1 LGNPNYPENEKIRLD
16 ALFTELKVSG
26 YTNRDVILSVV
37 DFESMSRHAP
47 LLAVA
52 EVPRR
57 ATLKVLKDAA
67 AEIQAVGA
75 QHQKA
80 ADKRK
85 MTAKE
90 TDDQVK
96 KFRAYMRRFV
106 QPAPPSDSVLT
117 ALRSPIRRN
126 TGRQPS
132 TTTP

>member
-1 LGNPNYPENEKIRLD
+1 MAE
-16 ALFTELKVSG
+16 
-26 YTNRDVILSVV
+26 
-37 DFESMSRHAP
+37 
-47 LLAVA
+47 A

-96 KFRAYMRRFV
+96 KFRAYMRRYV
-106 QPAPPSDSVLT
+106 QPPPPSDSVLT
-117 ALRSPIRRN
+117 ALRSPSIRRN